1 MTLTSCQTHN
11 YLNGSSNITIVNPNT
26 QAILTVP
33 TYART
38 RKEHSAGFQDSM
50 IWPDTEE
57 I

>member
-1 MTLTSCQTHN
+1 MTLTSCQTRD
-11 YLNGSSNITIVNPNT
+11 YPNGSSDITIIDPNT

-38 RKEHSAGFQDSM
+38 RKERSAGFQDLM
-50 IWPDTEE
+50 IRPDTKE